1 MTKKNMRN
9 ELDLSLSSCIRSG
22 DYFAFST
29 LLDFAFF
36 TDLISGTE
44 YKWLLRTFRQGASI

>member
-1 MTKKNMRN
+1 MTKKNMRI

-22 DYFAFST
+22 DYFAFFN

-44 YKWLLRTFRQGASI
+44 YKWLLRTLDRGLSK